1 MKKPIIVLADTDENY
16 LAPLEEK
23 FIDETG
29 DHIDLEIIT
38 DPLFFNEYFSQPQK
52 IDILVI
58 SEDLYRTDLHRLNI
72 RYIFLL
78 TEEPDEGGTDDLR
91 CHSIYKYTS
100 TKEIYHR
107 IVSVAAELLESEF
120 DKPTETEVVL
130 VYSPLGGVGK
140 TTVALGLSACLAQS
154 HKRVLYINAERLS
167 TFQYRLNNRAELPAD
182 LWSELAAGGDDL
194 FNKIAPA
201 VRKEKF
207 DYLPPAGAALSAL
220 NMHYSVYEKLIRS
233 AKASGR
239 YDFIIVDT
247 DAVFDSAKASLML
260 HADKVM
266 MLTDQTARGVFA
278 MNVLLKNVNGS
289 DEEKYIFLC
298 NHYDPEKPN
307 ALLGEP
313 FKPDFVINDYI
324 ADMKDIDRLSAINL
338 GQKVDIQK
346 LAFLLI

>member
-120 DKPTETEVVL
+120 DKPSARLPSPSASAPVWRKVTSAFSTSTRSDSAHSNTVL
-130 VYSPLGGVGK
+130 
-140 TTVALGLSACLAQS
+140 T
-154 HKRVLYINAERLS
+154 
-167 TFQYRLNNRAELPAD
+167 
-182 LWSELAAGGDDL
+182 
-194 FNKIAPA
+194 IAPSFPPTSGPSSPPEGMIFSTKSRPPCA
-201 VRKEKF
+201 RKNSTICRPRAPRF
-207 DYLPPAGAALSAL
+207 P
-220 NMHYSVYEKLIRS
+220 R
-233 AKASGR
+233 
-239 YDFIIVDT
+239 
-247 DAVFDSAKASLML
+247 
-260 HADKVM
+260 
-266 MLTDQTARGVFA
+266 
-278 MNVLLKNVNGS
+278 
-289 DEEKYIFLC
+289 
-298 NHYDPEKPN
+298 
-307 ALLGEP
+307 
-313 FKPDFVINDYI
+313 
-324 ADMKDIDRLSAINL
+324 
-338 GQKVDIQK
+338 
-346 LAFLLI
+346 